1 METYGLHFR
10 DRFYSNCCRVE
21 NLFNKVAQILM
32 KVRLKKAQLQI
43 PIHVNSTGIAF
54 SSLQCFLGVC
64 KLSLAAWPHTLPT
77 RRATTRLCFGLQALT
92 TDGGYYHLK

>member
-43 PIHVNSTGIAF
+43 PIHVNSTCIAF

-64 KLSLAAWPHTLPT
+64 KLSLAAQPHTLPT
-77 RRATTRLCFGLQALT
+77 
-92 TDGGYYHLK
+92 